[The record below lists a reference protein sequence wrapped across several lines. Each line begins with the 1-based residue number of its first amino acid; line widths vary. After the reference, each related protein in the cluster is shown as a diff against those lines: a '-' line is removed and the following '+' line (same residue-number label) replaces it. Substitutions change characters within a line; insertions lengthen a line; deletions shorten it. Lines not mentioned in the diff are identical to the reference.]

1 MIAYDEIEISLE
13 LREKMNLF
21 ISQVNEFRQ
30 EGPLDEISVAKL
42 EEYFKATH
50 IYHSTG
56 IEGNRL
62 TLQETALV
70 LKEGIDISGKPLKDA
85 VEVKNLGNAFNYL
98 KSLSENNQAVTEVDI
113 RSLHSLLIGN
123 EPTLSP
129 GEYRKIGVIISGS
142 EHRPPEPLEVPF
154 RMESLLSWI
163 NTNLDN
169 NPIIVSTIAHHE
181 IAAIHPFVDGNG
193 RVSRLVMNLILMKKG
208 LPICNIR
215 RTERPTYYEALSF
228 ADIGLYESLIELVL
242 SRCTDLFGEY
252 VRIRTETKR
261 MAEWAR
267 RWGSKASAVL
277 LRRENREMELWQSR
291 IRQIFLEFQK
301 AAELLDEQLGDIIEI
316 TFYDYKNEISF
327 EKYQQLMEQGYI
339 QQANAFSIAF
349 FDPRSN
355 HRERFMFRYFR
366 NRTKFSKQDRVIPLE
381 LNYFDENQGG
391 YIRLSDLIW
400 ANRIRIRELYFTSE
414 GEFITRYYDITGQ
427 QEMEKKGETI
437 AETVQW
443 FYDDILR
450 SLFNI
455 T

>member
-1 MIAYDEIEISLE
+1 
-13 LREKMNLF
+13 
-21 ISQVNEFRQ
+21 
-30 EGPLDEISVAKL
+30 
-42 EEYFKATH
+42 
-50 IYHSTG
+50 
-56 IEGNRL
+56 
-62 TLQETALV
+62 
-70 LKEGIDISGKPLKDA
+70 
-85 VEVKNLGNAFNYL
+85 
-98 KSLSENNQAVTEVDI
+98 
-113 RSLHSLLIGN
+113 
-123 EPTLSP
+123 
-129 GEYRKIGVIISGS
+129 
-142 EHRPPEPLEVPF
+142 
-154 RMESLLSWI
+154 
-163 NTNLDN
+163 
-169 NPIIVSTIAHHE
+169 
-181 IAAIHPFVDGNG
+181 
-193 RVSRLVMNLILMKKG
+193 
-208 LPICNIR
+208 
-215 RTERPTYYEALSF
+215 
-228 ADIGLYESLIELVL
+228 
-242 SRCTDLFGEY
+242 
-252 VRIRTETKR
+252 
-261 MAEWAR
+261 
-267 RWGSKASAVL
+267 
-277 LRRENREMELWQSR
+277 
-291 IRQIFLEFQK
+291 LEFQK